1 MPKDDKWKEKYKEPE
16 KAVVENLPVLPDEWD
31 WVSLDLVSEPNR
43 ALTYGVIKLGDHL
56 ENGVPVLR
64 SSNVR
69 HMNIEL
75 KGLKKID
82 PKLSDKYSRTI
93 LQGGEVVITVRG
105 TLGGVAAVPD
115 EYRGWNVSRE
125 VVVIPAQKE
134 FDSHCLAIFIGSL
147 PIQNWFNRNTKGI
160 AYTGINIETLKEA
173 PVPLVSLDEQNE
185 IVRIVEEKL
194 SSIEHLDTELDRQLI
209 KAERSKQ
216 SILATAFSGRLQ

>member
-1 MPKDDKWKEKYKEPE
+1 MPKDDNWKEKYKEPE
-16 KAVVENLPVLPDEWD
+16 KAVVDNLPELPNKWD
-31 WVSLDLVSEPNR
+31 WVSLDLVSKPGR

-69 HMNIEL
+69 HLNIEL

-115 EYRGWNVSRE
+115 EYLGWNVSRE
-125 VVVIPAQKE
+125 VVVIPALKY
-134 FDSHCLAIFIGSL
+134 FDSQCLAMFIGSL

-173 PVPLVSLDEQNE
+173 PVPLVSLEEQKE
-185 IVRIVEEKL
+185 ITQIVSEKL
-194 SSIEHLDTELDRQLI
+194 DAIQRLDEEIDVQI
-209 KAERSKQ
+209 VKAEKNKQ
-216 SILATAFSGRLQ
+216 SALASAFSGELK